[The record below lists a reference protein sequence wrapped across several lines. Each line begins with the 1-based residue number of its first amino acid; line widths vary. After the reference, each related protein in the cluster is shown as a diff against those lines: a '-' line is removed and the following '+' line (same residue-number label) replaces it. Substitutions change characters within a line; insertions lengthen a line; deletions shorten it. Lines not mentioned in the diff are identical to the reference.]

1 MSPGRQEATS
11 EPSKAAKFW
20 GLPWTTYPVKA
31 TGMSNFEVR
40 QQSEILFRKN
50 IRIPLLLL
58 QHQFFGCCLWILS
71 LWIECSSATINLFC
85 FPSHFPPELA
95 AVRYSHDKSLF
106 LAALSCQVSW
116 RTRRRRRRW
125 CSHTCSPTGLGPAMA
140 RAPPASETSPLTPTF
155 LQHCQNASVQSQCPG
170 EKAEKHLNYFLQKIS
185 KRFNCCKSVL
195 IGTEW
200 ISDGNLLSFLPVS
213 LPPRSQGN
221 PAGAARN
228 PHLLGSLPGIQ
239 PKKSLWLWIWDSPA
253 LQFPRHYSSCAAH

>member
-20 GLPWTTYPVKA
+20 GLPWMTYPVKA

-58 QHQFFGCCLWILS
+58 QHQFFGCRLWILS
-71 LWIECSSATINLFC
+71 LWTECSSATINLFC

-116 RTRRRRRRW
+116 RTRRRRRKEAMFPHLQPHRAGASHGKSPASLGDQP
-125 CSHTCSPTGLGPAMA
+125 SHTHLPAALPKCFSAEPTSWGEGGE
-140 RAPPASETSPLTPTF
+140 ASKLFPSE
-155 LQHCQNASVQSQCPG
+155 N
-170 EKAEKHLNYFLQKIS
+170 
-185 KRFNCCKSVL
+185 
-195 IGTEW
+195 
-200 ISDGNLLSFLPVS
+200 
-213 LPPRSQGN
+213 
-221 PAGAARN
+221 
-228 PHLLGSLPGIQ
+228 IQ
-239 PKKSLWLWIWDSPA
+239 EV
-253 LQFPRHYSSCAAH
+253 